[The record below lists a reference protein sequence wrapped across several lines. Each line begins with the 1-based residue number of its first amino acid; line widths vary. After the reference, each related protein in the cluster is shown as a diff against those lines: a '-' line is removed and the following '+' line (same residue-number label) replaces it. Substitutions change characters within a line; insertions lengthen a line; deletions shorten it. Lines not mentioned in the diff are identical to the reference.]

1 MMDSSIRPGDHLRI
15 APKVK
20 KVGERICIV
29 ILGLLAFPFVIL
41 FWMPIAGAVVSF
53 EQGKRVNNGAFVIL
67 LKTIC
72 GFILGA
78 ILNICFIPLALFG
91 TVCAI
96 LVAIVRILSNLCG
109 RNRSR
114 ISETAL

>member
-15 APKVK
+15 GPKIK
-20 KVGERICIV
+20 KVGQGIGIAILV
-29 ILGLLAFPFVIL
+29 IIAFPFFLL
-41 FWMPIAGAVVSF
+41 FGMPLAGAIHLY
-53 EQGKRVNNGAFVIL
+53 EQGEKAHNGAFVKL